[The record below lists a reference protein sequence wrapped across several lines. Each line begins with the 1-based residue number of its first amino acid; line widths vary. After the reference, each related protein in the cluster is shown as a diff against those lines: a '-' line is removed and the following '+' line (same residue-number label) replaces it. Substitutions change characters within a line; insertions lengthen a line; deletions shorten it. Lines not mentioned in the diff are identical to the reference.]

1 MSKRKLNRRQNR
13 RIGDRRARHTRQ
25 QQDDGTG
32 PEHTGL
38 VIANHR
44 ARLIVE
50 DEHGH
55 SFRCHARQNLEA
67 IVCGDRVLWQKLAGD
82 EGVVTALLP
91 RHTLLTR
98 PVRHGGLKPVAAN
111 IDRIFVVFAPEPRLQ
126 PLLIDRYLVAS
137 ELAGIPA
144 SLVLNKIDLLGAG
157 ERQALEQ
164 ELQRYRALDY
174 PVLLLSSH
182 SGQGLEQLR
191 RACQRHTSI
200 LAGQSG
206 VGKSSLIKALL
217 PDIDIQIG
225 HLSAATRLGRHTTS
239 ASRLYHLPGGGAI
252 IDSPGVRDF
261 GLWQLQA
268 AAIARG
274 FREFQPWLGRC
285 KFSNCQHRNEPGCA
299 IRQAVAEGHIA
310 PERLQNYHRIVHSAQ

>member
-1 MSKRKLNRRQNR
+1 MSKRKLNRRQSR
-13 RIGDRRARHTRQ
+13 RIDDRQARQ
-25 QQDDGTG
+25 GGNGT
-32 PEHTGL
+32 EVEQTGL
-38 VIANHR
+38 VIASHR

-55 SFRCHARQNLEA
+55 SFRCHARQNLEP
-67 IVCGDRVLWQKLAGD
+67 IVCGDRVRWQKLAGD

-91 RHTLLTR
+91 RHSLLTR

-111 IDRIFVVFAPEPRLQ
+111 IDQIFVVFAPEPRLQ

-157 ERQALEQ
+157 ERQALER
-164 ELQRYRALDY
+164 ELTRYRALDY
-174 PVLLLSSH
+174 PVLPLSSH
-182 SGQGLEQLR
+182 SGQGLKQLLQACHR
-191 RACQRHTSI
+191 RTSI

-239 ASRLYHLPGGGAI
+239 ASRLYHLPDDGAI

-268 AAIARG
+268 REIARG
-274 FREFQPWLGRC
+274 FREFQPWLGHC

-310 PERLQNYHRIVHSAQ
+310 PERLKNYHRIVHDAL